1 MFSTEEASTIIYGT
15 IQKTEIPTIQ
25 SFTVQVH
32 LHKDLLPYLRI
43 ILYSHL
49 FQNPEST
56 VQAIVQSFKIPIK
69 TNGTL
74 SIIA

>member
-1 MFSTEEASTIIYGT
+1 MKDKNDVSTFIYETIN
-15 IQKTEIPTIQ
+15 KTEIPTIQ

-49 FQNPEST
+49 FQNQEYT
-56 VQAIVQSFKIPIK
+56 VQAIAQSFKIPIK